1 MQLHHTNVQCPCY
14 PMITKISCNDSLAFS
29 RSSALK
35 VAVPQLCSQPTAP
48 ATLIYAHLLPRPHAR
63 LYFADVLYSQKNS
76 PEIAQRTSTP
86 SIART
91 IPTATLL
98 RYCVR
103 PYTPTAFDEATV
115 SCPGFGPRASWGN
128 PACRSFASGVMDTS
142 EKDDVAGLN
151 VRAAK

>member
-1 MQLHHTNVQCPCY
+1 
-14 PMITKISCNDSLAFS
+14 MITKISCNDSLAFS

-48 ATLIYAHLLPRPHAR
+48 ATLIYAHLSHAHMPDS
-63 LYFADVLYSQKNS
+63 ASQMYNIARKNS
-76 PEIAQRTSTP
+76 SEIAQRTSTP